1 MVTKF
6 HLYYSRKKMKRFDNS
21 KEYRKEKIV
30 EKQNLEKRKQV
41 KDKRFHVIED
51 DDVIDGL
58 FDQFLH
64 GEQYYDETDA

>member
-1 MVTKF
+1 
-6 HLYYSRKKMKRFDNS
+6 MKRFDNS